1 MINMKKITKII
12 ENLNFPSGVMA
23 GNVVEVSTRCGN
35 ANCKCMREKN
45 PEKHKFNQ
53 LSYSNAGKTKTL
65 YIKRKDLPLV
75 TELTNNYKNMRKASL
90 ALGDEFVKL
99 VKEKGV
105 SEASKVFKKSFN
117 KANSHNKEN
126 KKLEK
131 DLKVAQKSL
140 CKLKEK
146 SKNQSNQL
154 NSLNRKLSD
163 TKESRDNWKEKS
175 NIFRDKM
182 DAIAIEKKQ
191 LEKDNKKNKRVQEKL
206 ELENQLL
213 KKK

>member
-1 MINMKKITKII
+1 MKKITKMI
-12 ENLNFPSGVMA
+12 ESLNFPSGVMA

-35 ANCKCMREKN
+35 ANCKCMRDKN

-75 TELTNNYKNMRKASL
+75 TELTNNYKSMRKASL

-99 VKEKGV
+99 VKEKGIN
-105 SEASKVFKKSFN
+105 EASKVFKKSFS

-140 CKLKEK
+140 GKLKGK

-154 NSLNRKLSD
+154 NSLNRKLAD
-163 TKESRDNWKEKS
+163 IKESRDNWKEKS
-175 NIFRDKM
+175 NISRDKM
-182 DAIAIEKKQ
+182 EAIVIEKKQ
-191 LEKDNKKNKRVQEKL
+191 LEKNNKKISRSDRN
-206 ELENQLL
+206 
-213 KKK
+213 